1 MSTWPPRR
9 PPPIIMPGQRPP
21 GPGASTSPSGAA
33 RLITL
38 TRPDGR
44 GRQPSPRHS
53 GQRAA
58 RPRPRR
64 RALTSV
70 HKASQTTT
78 ARQACLLVVCA
89 DAVVQGLHDLTPAA
103 EEPGGCEPIT
113 LPGLAGPAGYPSRP
127 KLVLGRLEPGP
138 RWRSLSVA
146 RMVWGKRLEPCDSG
160 QINRAGPTMTASVWN
175 QPHGKS
181 NGKSAETRRVE
192 HRVRPAPGFPLDGA
206 VGSLETR
213 RNWRESPDA
222 HD

>member
-1 MSTWPPRR
+1 
-9 PPPIIMPGQRPP
+9 MPGQPP
-21 GPGASTSPSGAA
+21 LAPGASTSPSGAA

-38 TRPDGR
+38 TRPGWPRSPTSSPLWRAGRQATTPPTCLDQCSQGVTNHDCPPGVLARCLRRCRSTGPSRLDVGGR
-44 GRQPSPRHS
+44 G
-53 GQRAA
+53 A
-58 RPRPRR
+58 R
-64 RALTSV
+64 
-70 HKASQTTT
+70 
-78 ARQACLLVVCA
+78 
-89 DAVVQGLHDLTPAA
+89 
-103 EEPGGCEPIT
+103 GCEPIT

-127 KLVLGRLEPGP
+127 ELVLGRLEPRP

-181 NGKSAETRRVE
+181 DGKSAETRRVE
-192 HRVRPAPGFPLDGA
+192 HRVRPGPGFPLDGA

-213 RNWRESPDA
+213 RHWRESPDA